1 MLPDDLRRLV
11 VIPAGLVI
19 RDEEQIPERPGVYMF
34 FFRGGNRLLDAS
46 SYFDFAR
53 LRPLGFRRRQHLY
66 TGAAHNLRRRL
77 KQHMTF
83 IAASSLRRSLL
94 ALEHEAQAIS
104 RSKTPECGVIG
115 EQSLTT
121 WMCRNAL
128 IGIEIARNPL
138 ERERFLLSRYASPL
152 NLTLRRHQ
160 PYARALTQ
168 MRLAAF
174 PAWDDGC
181 VERLRG
187 K

>member
-1 MLPDDLRRLV
+1 MLPDDLRQLV
-11 VIPAGLVI
+11 VIPAGLVL
-19 RDEEQIPERPGVYMF
+19 RHEEQIPERPGIYMF
-34 FFRGGNRLLDAS
+34 FFRGGNRLLEAS
-46 SYFDFAR
+46 RYFDFSR
-53 LRPLGFRRRQHLY
+53 HRPLGFRRRQHLY
-66 TGAAHNLRRRL
+66 TGAGHDLRRRL

-83 IAASSLRRSLL
+83 VAASSLRRSLL
-94 ALEHEAQAIS
+94 ALERETQAIS
-104 RSKTPECGVIG
+104 LSKTPECEVVG
-115 EQSLTT
+115 EQSLTA

-128 IGIEIARNPL
+128 IGIEIGRNPL
-138 ERERFLLSRYASPL
+138 ERERALLSRYASPL
-152 NLTLRRHQ
+152 NLTLRRQQ